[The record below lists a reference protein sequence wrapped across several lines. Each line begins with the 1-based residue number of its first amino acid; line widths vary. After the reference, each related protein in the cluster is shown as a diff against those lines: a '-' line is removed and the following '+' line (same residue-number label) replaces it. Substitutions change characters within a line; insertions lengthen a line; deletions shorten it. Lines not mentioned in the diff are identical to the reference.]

1 LDSGFEKKS
10 EIARERK
17 IMNTRIRLSFGP
29 ILENPNSKMQNRIVE
44 GWSRRDFLTNLSL
57 AGGAALLG
65 LQSDVFAAEP
75 PPETKRIR
83 IPQNRST
90 CRSPEWIAEELLRAE
105 GFTDVQYIP
114 TEGTR
119 GTEQAL
125 ASGEAD
131 IGAHFAAPV
140 ILRVEAGDPVV
151 MLGGE
156 HVGCFELLGSEHI
169 RTIHD
174 LKGRTVAIPAL
185 DPSPYAFL
193 ASMMSYVGLNP
204 NKDINWVKHRPG
216 EAMQLLADGK
226 IDAYLGFPTEPQE
239 LRAKKIGRVVVNSAV
254 DRPWSQYFCC
264 MLTGNREFVRKNPV
278 ATKRAMRAI
287 LKSAEICAVAP
298 EKVAKSLI
306 TKGLTK
312 NYDYALEGIKSLP
325 YRRWREYDAEDT
337 VRFWALR
344 LHEAGMIKSSP
355 QKIIAQGT
363 DWRFW
368 RELKK
373 ELKA

>member
-1 LDSGFEKKS
+1 MSKKTTEISLGFDPTIENLKS
-10 EIARERK
+10 K
-17 IMNTRIRLSFGP
+17 I
-29 ILENPNSKMQNRIVE
+29 ENRE
-44 GWSRRDFLTNLSL
+44 GWSRREFLSTAAL
-57 AGGAALLG
+57 AGAGTLFG
-65 LQSDVFAAEP
+65 SPNVGIAAEP
-75 PPETKRIR
+75 PPETARIR
-83 IPQNRST
+83 IPQIPST
-90 CRSPEWIAEELLRAE
+90 CRSPEWVAEELLRAE

-114 TEGTR
+114 VPGTLGVER
-119 GTEQAL
+119 GL

-131 IGAHFAAPV
+131 IGGHFAAPV
-140 ILRVEAGDPVV
+140 ILRLEAGDPIV

-156 HVGCFELLGSEHI
+156 HVGCFELLGSERI

-174 LKGRTVAIPAL
+174 LKGRAVAIPAL

-193 ASMMSYVGLNP
+193 ASMAAYVGLDP
-204 NKDINWVKHRPG
+204 RKDINWVKHRPG

-264 MLTGNREFVRKNPV
+264 MLVGNREFVRKNPV
-278 ATKRAMRAI
+278 ATKRAIRAI

-298 EKVAKSLI
+298 EKVAKSI
-306 TKGLTK
+306 IAKGVAK
-312 NYDYALEGIKSLP
+312 NYDYALEAIKSLP
-325 YRRWREYDAEDT
+325 YGRWREYDAEDT
-337 VRFWALR
+337 VRFWSLR

-355 QKIIAQGT
+355 QKILAQGT
-363 DWRFW
+363 DWRFL

-373 ELKA
+373 ELKT